1 MKVLRNVTCL
11 SRRSMH
17 VYLQA
22 AIYFA
27 IKFSIS
33 INPTASSLFQDL
45 LKNTGLP
52 EGGINIVAAGL
63 HTHLAGKRDR
73 D

>member
-1 MKVLRNVTCL
+1 
-11 SRRSMH
+11 MH
-17 VYLQA
+17 VYLRA

-33 INPTASSLFQDL
+33 INPTASSLFQGL
-45 LKNTGLP
+45 LKDTGLP
-52 EGGINIVAAGL
+52 EGGINIFAAGL